1 MRTLFAFL
9 ILLAFIACNQPA
21 EPPTATAPEQAQ
33 VEGQPIAE
41 SGEAL
46 GVTTIQAIKVN
57 VSWGLSA
64 SFGARTVFGTT
75 QVTTTAWTAPPV
87 GGVVDPTIL
96 MRDLI
101 RALTANGTLA
111 GVDLTQTAK
120 NYLVVFATQPTA
132 ARIDFVVDSRS
143 LPQKPK

>member
-1 MRTLFAFL
+1 MRTLLL
-9 ILLAFIACNQPA
+9 ILFAGLMACNQPA
-21 EPPTATAPEQAQ
+21 SEPTQPDPPAVAQNEAGEPLAAAPGI
-33 VEGQPIAE
+33 V
-41 SGEAL
+41 
-46 GVTTIQAIKVN
+46 AIKVN

-64 SFGARTVFGTT
+64 SFGARTLFGTT
-75 QVTTTAWTAPPV
+75 QVTTTAWTTPAV

-101 RALTANGTLA
+101 RALTANGTLK

-120 NYLVVFATQPTA
+120 DYLVIFASQPTA
-132 ARIDFVVDSRS
+132 ARIDFTVDSRF